1 MLSSLYTASLFLKQ
15 GTLINMLDLKEASPT
30 ESALFVI
37 SKTFLDDFFFFCI
50 FYSLL
55 FCVPLSVCF
64 EIIMHRS
71 YNTVGPMFLRVF
83 VLTHSMEW
91 S

>member
-37 SKTFLDDFFFFCI
+37 SKTFLDDFFFLHILFVTFLCAT
-50 FYSLL
+50 
-55 FCVPLSVCF
+55 FCVF
-64 EIIMHRS
+64 
-71 YNTVGPMFLRVF
+71 
-83 VLTHSMEW
+83 
-91 S
+91 

>member
-1 MLSSLYTASLFLKQ
+1 MLSSLYTASFFLKQ
-15 GTLINMLDLKEASPT
+15 GTLINVLDLKEASPT

-37 SKTFLDDFFFFCI
+37 SKTFHDFFFI